1 MSESRYLFVYILKCS
16 DNTYYTG
23 ITNNPERRIDEHNSG
38 ENKNSYTAQR
48 LPVEMI
54 YCEKF
59 TDFNLA
65 ITWEKKIK
73 DWSRKKKEALIKE
86 NWDQLKILAACKNYS
101 SHKNMDDM
109 NDTVLDRDSAALVLD
124 SARTDTHNVSS
135 SNYDEFSCLDNQ
147 SNINNA

>member
-16 DNTYYTG
+16 DNSYYTG
-23 ITNNPERRIDEHNSG
+23 VTNNPERRIEEHNSG
-38 ENKNSYTAQR
+38 ENKNSYTSQR

-65 ITWEKKIK
+65 IIWEKKIK

-86 NWDQLKILAACKNYS
+86 NWDQLKIEAACKNYT
-101 SHKNMDDM
+101 SHKNL
-109 NDTVLDRDSAALVLD
+109 VGQASSVLD
-124 SARTDTHNVSS
+124 SARTETQESLSAQTVVVRSQSHFTIVDT
-135 SNYDEFSCLDNQ
+135 
-147 SNINNA
+147 NA

>member
-23 ITNNPERRIDEHNSG
+23 VTNNPERRIEEHNSG
-38 ENKNSYTAQR
+38 ENKNSYTSHR

-65 ITWEKKIK
+65 IIWEKKIK

-86 NWDQLKILAACKNYS
+86 NWDQLIIEGACKNYT
-101 SHKNMDDM
+101 SHKNLVDQAY
-109 NDTVLDRDSAALVLD
+109 SVLD
-124 SARTDTHNVSS
+124 SARAAIAEQRAD
-135 SNYDEFSCLDNQ
+135 
-147 SNINNA
+147 

>member
-1 MSESRYLFVYILKCS
+1 MSEARYLFVYILKCS

-65 ITWEKKIK
+65 IMWEKKIK

-101 SHKNMDDM
+101 SHKNLAEL
-109 NDTVLDRDSAALVLD
+109 NGTVLD
-124 SARTDTHNVSS
+124 SARTDIREASS
-135 SNYDEFSCLDNQ
+135 SNTKLLESQ
-147 SNINNA
+147 SYFKDIDTNA

>member
-23 ITNNPERRIDEHNSG
+23 ITNNPERRILEHNSG

-65 ITWEKKIK
+65 IVWEKKIK
-73 DWSRKKKEALIKE
+73 DWSRKKKEALIIE

-101 SHKNMDDM
+101 SHNNLDDM
-109 NDTVLDRDSAALVLD
+109 NEALLDLESPALVLD
-124 SARTDTHNVSS
+124 SARTDSDKHSPSKNLLLIE
-135 SNYDEFSCLDNQ
+135 NYFKNLFL
-147 SNINNA
+147 